1 MQKKIG
7 LKPGILM
14 LTIYLLYVLILTMRP
29 FDFSF
34 YPQGHYELLE
44 SFYRVAIG
52 DFTLNIM
59 LFIPFG
65 FLSFLL
71 LGNSSLGDYKKV
83 FLCVI
88 LGAFFSFAI
97 ESYQLFLPRDSELS
111 DVFMNAG
118 GSFLGAIL
126 ARQYYENVFRVFRTG
141 WFKVKGSVT
150 ILSVVVGIYSVV
162 FLGVSLFPIRYVDL
176 RNWAPDFTF
185 QVANEA
191 TLDRPW
197 IGQIYLV
204 AIYNRDLS
212 GDEIYTN
219 FKAGPAPLGTGLR
232 VREGLVAFYD
242 FKEGGGK
249 TVYDSSG
256 FGAPL
261 DLTIQDPSR
270 VRWINPNGLEV
281 LDRTVL
287 KTKGPS
293 KKLYDAI
300 KPNNR
305 LKVEVWM
312 APGNTIQKGPARIV
326 SFSKDT
332 GNGNFTLGQEER
344 NIHLRVR
351 TPLSGSTGSYVNL
364 RTGDGFLNPGN
375 LYHVVA
381 TYKEGI
387 ETLFVNGKEH
397 TRVALYDSIKSL
409 GFFGNN
415 VLSRIAFSFFFS
427 FPMVF
432 FLYLLF
438 LNVFGKTMKSFFF
451 TVFLACGLLFLIE
464 LIFNI
469 LFPNKGFDFNLL
481 FASIPVGLLTL
492 LFVRFLETEISAF
505 YQFPLRKA

>member
-1 MQKKIG
+1 
-7 LKPGILM
+7 
-14 LTIYLLYVLILTMRP
+14 
-29 FDFSF
+29 
-34 YPQGHYELLE
+34 LLE

-52 DFTLNIM
+52 DFTLNII
-59 LFIPFG
+59 LFVPFG

-88 LGAFFSFAI
+88 LGAFFSFII
-97 ESYQLFLPRDSELS
+97 ETYQLFLPRDSELS

-118 GSFLGAIL
+118 GSLLGAIL
-126 ARQYYENVFRVFRTG
+126 ARRYYDRVFGVVRT
-141 WFKVKGSVT
+141 WWLRTQGSVAL
-150 ILSVVVGIYSVV
+150 LSLVVLLYAVA
-162 FLGVSLFPIRYVDL
+162 FLGISLFPIRYVDL
-176 RNWAPDFTF
+176 RNWDPDFTF

-197 IGQIYLV
+197 IGRIYIV

-212 GDEIYTN
+212 RDEIYTN
-219 FKAGPAPLGTGLR
+219 FKAGPGPLETGLR

-249 TVYDSSG
+249 TIYDSSG
-256 FGAPL
+256 FGPPL

-270 VRWINPNGLEV
+270 VRWLIPNGLEV
-281 LDRTVL
+281 LDNTIL
-287 KTKGPS
+287 KTKEPA

-300 KPNNR
+300 KPNNS
-305 LKVEVWM
+305 LTVEVWM

-332 GNGNFTLGQEER
+332 GNGNLTLGQEEK

-351 TPLSGSTGSYVNL
+351 TPLSGPTGSYVNL
-364 RTGDGFLNPGN
+364 RTGDGFLEPGN
-375 LYHVVA
+375 LYHIVA

-397 TRVALYDSIKSL
+397 TSVALFDSIKSL

-415 VLSRIAFSFFFS
+415 VLSRIAFSFFFF

-438 LNVFGKTMKSFFF
+438 LNVFGKTMKSSFF
-451 TVFLACGLLFLIE
+451 TVFLACGLLLLIE
-464 LIFNI
+464 VILNI

-481 FASIPVGLLTL
+481 FAAVPVGLLTL
-492 LFVRFLETEISAF
+492 LWVRFLETEISAL
-505 YQFPLRKA
+505 YPR